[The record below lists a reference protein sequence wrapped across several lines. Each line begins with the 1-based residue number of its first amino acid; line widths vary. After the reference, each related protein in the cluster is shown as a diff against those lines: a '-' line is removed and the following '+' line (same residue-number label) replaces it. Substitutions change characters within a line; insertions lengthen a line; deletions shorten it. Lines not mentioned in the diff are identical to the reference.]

1 MVYGKETDFML
12 QMKACGF
19 QVKEGLGMLVEQAA
33 EAFEVWRK
41 IPQRSLDTVAVL
53 QMLRHQLPR

>member
-1 MVYGKETDFML
+1 ML

-19 QVKEGLGMLVEQAA
+19 EVKDGLGMLVEQAA

-41 IPQRSLDTVAVL
+41 IPQGSLDTTSVL
-53 QMLRHQLPR
+53 QKLRASLSQN